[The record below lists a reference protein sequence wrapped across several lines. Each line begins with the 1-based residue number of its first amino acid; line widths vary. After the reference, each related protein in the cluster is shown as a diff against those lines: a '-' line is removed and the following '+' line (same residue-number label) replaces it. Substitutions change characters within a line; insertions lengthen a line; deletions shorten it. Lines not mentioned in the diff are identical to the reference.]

1 VNVGSGLST
10 LAVMTPRPTSPNARR
25 APRRDALRNDAIVI
39 DAARAVFA
47 EQGPHASMESI
58 ASRAGLGVGT
68 IYRRFA
74 GKEALLD
81 AIARLFVEEID
92 QAAAAALADPDP
104 GSGLEG
110 FLDFVGA
117 FNAEKRRYA
126 AALTDRVSS
135 DEVSATEDRVRQL
148 TQKAVAAGH
157 LAPDVTGEDVK
168 ALIIAIRGV
177 VAASPDGDDAPWRR
191 FVRIHLAGLRADR

>member
-1 VNVGSGLST
+1 
-10 LAVMTPRPTSPNARR
+10 MTPRPTSPNARR

-47 EQGPHASMESI
+47 EQGPQASMESI

-81 AIARLFVEEID
+81 AIARLLVEEID

-104 GSGLEG
+104 GSGLEE

-191 FVRIHLAGLRADR
+191 FVRIHLAGLRSDR